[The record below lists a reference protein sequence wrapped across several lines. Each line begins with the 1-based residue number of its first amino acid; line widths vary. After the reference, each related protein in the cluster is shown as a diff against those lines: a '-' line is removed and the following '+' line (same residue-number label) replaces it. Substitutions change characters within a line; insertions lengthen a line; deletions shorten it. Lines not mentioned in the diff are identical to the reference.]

1 MMPGRV
7 ILAQP
12 FSSMIKREKLAVD
25 WSFNA
30 WGGAVDGLYQDYE
43 EDDQVASRFAEALEM
58 PVYDAKPFVLE
69 GGAIHSDGQGT
80 ILVTESCLLSPGRNP
95 HLSKEEIENTLL
107 ECLGAE
113 KLSGF
118 LMVFIRMKPMN
129 TLTMLQPSLVLL
141 SLFWLGQTTKA
152 ILNMPCQKQIS
163 NS

>member
-7 ILAQP
+7 ILVRP
-12 FSSMIKREKLAVD
+12 FLLMTKREKLAVD

-43 EDDQVASRFAEALEM
+43 EDDQVASRFAEVLEI

-107 ECLGAE
+107 ESLGAE

-118 LMVFIRMKPMN
+118 PMVFIKMRQTS
-129 TLTMLQPSLVLL
+129 TLIM
-141 SLFWLGQTTKA
+141 
-152 ILNMPCQKQIS
+152 
-163 NS
+163 